1 MEIYTVKT
9 HIFLPFLSCI
19 VEVTEPG
26 DVTSLFILVPH
37 DCSGY
42 FIQRKYRNKKPITQS
57 SYLLLSLSQSKFLG
71 DINSF
76 VVNKKCLSSDN

>member
-42 FIQRKYRNKKPITQS
+42 FRQQKYRNKKPITQS
-57 SYLLLSLSQSKFLG
+57 HYLLTYLSPSL
-71 DINSF
+71 NSWATSIH
-76 VVNKKCLSSDN
+76 L